1 MLLLLG
7 LTGCGWIRTPRAEAE
22 ALLHFTLP
30 PGASDIQVEDR
41 AADILMTHKLV
52 SFTLPASELAAVVS
66 RLPCAPSATGWL
78 GHLSTLDPVGPG
90 EQVCQMGRFN
100 DFEAVKLSAR
110 NGARVQVVFEK
121 FVDVDF

>member
-1 MLLLLG
+1 M
-7 LTGCGWIRTPRAEAE
+7 GCGLPKTPRAEAE
-22 ALLHFTLP
+22 ALLHFPLP
-30 PGASDIQVEDR
+30 LSASDIQVEDG
-41 AADILMTHKLV
+41 ATDILMTHKLV
-52 SFTLPASELAAVVS
+52 SFTFSASELAAVMS

-90 EQVCQMGRFN
+90 EQVCQSGKYN
-100 DFEAVKLSAR
+100 DFEAVKLSPR